1 MPQGRDQTVTVM
13 KRFTKLVIIA
23 AALAAA
29 ISQAVR
35 AEDGYTPPHEHDFE
49 LVSHT
54 DYTCTEDGYDTYVC
68 RTCGKEER
76 RVTDEASHRNELVSG
91 HEPDCENEGNRV
103 FVCSVCGEETVIT
116 EPALGH
122 EWRDEGVEKAP
133 TLFTAGSRKFVC
145 KRDPSH
151 VKYESIPSEMSS
163 NPSVALPLALIAC
176 AIVLALLVA
185 TIRIIV
191 VKRRE
196 KKKDKG
202 FGLEAEEKGENTE
215 KKTE

>member
-1 MPQGRDQTVTVM
+1 M

-29 ISQAVR
+29 ISLTVR

-122 EWRDEGVEKAP
+122 EWRDEGVERSP
-133 TLFTAGSRKFVC
+133 TLFTAGARKFVC

-163 NPSVALPLALIAC
+163 NPSVALPLMLIAC
-176 AIVLALLVA
+176 AIVLSLIAA
-185 TIRIIV
+185 TVKILID
-191 VKRRE
+191 KRRD
-196 KKKDKG
+196 KKNNDK
-202 FGLEAEEKGENTE
+202 EDAHNDNDDNCQ
-215 KKTE
+215 